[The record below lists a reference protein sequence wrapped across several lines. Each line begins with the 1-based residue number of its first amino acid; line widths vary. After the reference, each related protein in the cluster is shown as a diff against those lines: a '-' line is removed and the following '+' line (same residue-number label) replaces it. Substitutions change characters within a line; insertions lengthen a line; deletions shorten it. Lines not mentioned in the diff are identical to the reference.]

1 MNKICLLMAKWA
13 TNSKH
18 LKEVRRTDFVD
29 LIEVTQTLGIDWE
42 TESDAYLMDPD
53 MSSANTLKALQLRG
67 NSAIHGHILRTLSL
81 LSPISVG
88 G

>member
-1 MNKICLLMAKWA
+1 MAKWA

-42 TESDAYLMDPD
+42 TESDAYLMDPRYVIGEYVEGP
-53 MSSANTLKALQLRG
+53 TTER
-67 NSAIHGHILRTLSL
+67 
-81 LSPISVG
+81 
-88 G
+88 